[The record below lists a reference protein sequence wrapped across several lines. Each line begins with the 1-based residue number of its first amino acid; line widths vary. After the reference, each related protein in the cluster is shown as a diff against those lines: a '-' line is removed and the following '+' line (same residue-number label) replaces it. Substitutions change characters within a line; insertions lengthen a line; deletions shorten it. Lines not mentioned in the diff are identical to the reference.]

1 MLRSTERILTSH
13 VGSLIRPLEVM
24 RLMRAR
30 EQRLPLDAGAASA
43 ILDGAVAEVVSEQA
57 RTGIDIVND
66 GEFGKNSF
74 LGYVRGRL
82 GGIESRKSSQHAF
95 ALNARIGKL
104 QSAYAR
110 EREEFADFYKA
121 WAAVE
126 TTVWMP
132 PEFKSDAPY
141 TMPTEV
147 PVCTA
152 PIRYTGM
159 DELTA
164 ELARLRAA
172 LTGVAA
178 TGAFVPVASAPL
190 CAFAV
195 RTNEYYKGDE
205 EYLFALAEA
214 MNQEYKAI
222 IDAGFDIQI
231 DSPELTHIYDPNN
244 VDEYLKWL
252 ELQTEAINHSLKGIP
267 EERARLHICWG
278 SWNAP
283 HTSDVPL
290 KVILDLILKVRTQ
303 GYSLEG
309 ANDRHAHEVLL
320 WDEVELPD
328 GKVLLPGVVGHV
340 SNVVEHPELVAWR
353 IKLYADRVGREN
365 VIAGTDC
372 GFSQGWNI
380 PRVHPSVQW
389 AKLAALVE
397 GARLASADLWRKRRT
412 VTSV

>member
-1 MLRSTERILTSH
+1 MLRSSERILTSH

-24 RLMRAR
+24 RLTRAK
-30 EQRLPLDAGAASA
+30 EQRLPLEADAASA
-43 ILDGAVAEVVSEQA
+43 ILDKAVAEVVNEQA
-57 RTGIDIVND
+57 KTGIDIVSD

-82 GGIESRKSSQHAF
+82 GGIETRKSSQHAF
-95 ALNARIGKL
+95 ALNAQIGKL
-104 QSAYAR
+104 ESAFAR
-110 EREEFADFYKA
+110 ERQEFADFYQA
-121 WAAVE
+121 WAPVE
-126 TTVWMP
+126 TTMWMP
-132 PEFKSDAPY
+132 PEFRSDTPY
-141 TMPTEV
+141 TMPSEV

-159 DELTA
+159 DELQA

-172 LTGVAA
+172 VDGVAV

-195 RTNEYYKGDE
+195 RTNEHYKSDE

-214 MNQEYKAI
+214 MNEEYRAI
-222 IDAGFDIQI
+222 VSAGFDIQI
-231 DSPELTHIYDPNN
+231 DSPELTHIYDPNR
-244 VDEYLKWL
+244 VDEYLRWL

-267 EERARLHICWG
+267 EDRARLHICWG

-290 KVILDLILKVRTQ
+290 RVILDLILKIRTQ

-309 ANDRHAHEVLL
+309 ANDRHAHEVLV
-320 WDEVELPD
+320 WDDVKLPD
-328 GKVLLPGVVGHV
+328 GKTLLPGVVGHV

-353 IKLYADRVGREN
+353 IKLYAERVGREN
-365 VIAGTDC
+365 VIASTDC

-389 AKLAALVE
+389 AKLGALVE
-397 GARLASADLWRKRRT
+397 GARLASADLWRKR
-412 VTSV
+412 SA